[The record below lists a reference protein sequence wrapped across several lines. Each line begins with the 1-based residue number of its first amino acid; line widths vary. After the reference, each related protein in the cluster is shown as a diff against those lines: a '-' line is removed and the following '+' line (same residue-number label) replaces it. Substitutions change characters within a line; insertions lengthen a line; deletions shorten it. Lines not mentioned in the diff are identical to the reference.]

1 MSGFR
6 SLCCAVRFTQV
17 IFSMLTFHFCII
29 FYQINRLKFIPPNLG
44 LSLLRNLNDAA
55 ANVPAQVLGMYV
67 RVALWG
73 ALRSRRSSFTSADQ
87 LAVLE
92 TFSGSC
98 IFNAW
103 YYQSLI
109 LALLVGM

>member
-1 MSGFR
+1 M
-6 SLCCAVRFTQV
+6 
-17 IFSMLTFHFCII
+17 
-29 FYQINRLKFIPPNLG
+29 
-44 LSLLRNLNDAA
+44 SLLRILNDAA
-55 ANVPAQVLGMYV
+55 MNVPAQVFGMCV
-67 RVALWG
+67 HVAPWG
-73 ALRSRRSSFTSADQ
+73 ALRSRQSSFTSADQ

-92 TFSGSC
+92 TFSGSR